1 MFSFCSSTKRSKG
14 RSGNTSFH
22 NFSEAFPKKTPK
34 STTTSITSKL
44 CHSAIARH
52 ALRDSTRTHSGAPS
66 VQTARQVS
74 SRDAVDREGAWAQA
88 RVACGTATR
97 VQSKAERGRPC
108 LMTMLSQMLTW
119 AGRHLL
125 RRGRGYLL
133 PVLPSRTRTRLGYFF
148 QPEREGRFEEQP
160 FEDAGG
166 SECRGGGCA
175 RARLRAAYASGCLRG
190 VRERPKS
197 GVAVGEWVRLR
208 LRRGVR
214 VGLRRGRPCCF
225 V

>member
-1 MFSFCSSTKRSKG
+1 MFSFAPASADGVEGKKRKHFLSQFFRG
-14 RSGNTSFH
+14 
-22 NFSEAFPKKTPK
+22 FPKKNSEK
-34 STTTSITSKL
+34 YHNFDNIKAL

-74 SRDAVDREGAWAQA
+74 SRDDAVDREGAWAQA

-133 PVLPSRTRTRLGYFF
+133 PCLSCPHVHARDWKRQLDRL
-148 QPEREGRFEEQP
+148 
-160 FEDAGG
+160 
-166 SECRGGGCA
+166 
-175 RARLRAAYASGCLRG
+175 
-190 VRERPKS
+190 
-197 GVAVGEWVRLR
+197 WVQ
-208 LRRGVR
+208 RRGLLSTR
-214 VGLRRGRPCCF
+214 A
-225 V
+225 

>member
-1 MFSFCSSTKRSKG
+1 MKKNHGFLTVTGRPGENTLCFHFAPASTKRSKG

-74 SRDAVDREGAWAQA
+74 SRDDAVDREGAWAQA

-133 PVLPSRTRTRLGYFF
+133 PCLSCPHVHARDWKRQLDRL
-148 QPEREGRFEEQP
+148 
-160 FEDAGG
+160 
-166 SECRGGGCA
+166 
-175 RARLRAAYASGCLRG
+175 
-190 VRERPKS
+190 
-197 GVAVGEWVRLR
+197 WVQ
-208 LRRGVR
+208 RRGLLSTR
-214 VGLRRGRPCCF
+214 A
-225 V
+225 